1 MSQHTDANR
10 NDGCSRRLPP
20 HASARSS
27 FLKQSGATPK
37 EVKMLQDLK
46 NEVVFRL
53 ELAQREVDRE
63 HWRRQ
68 DSDHLHQ
75 REKRQR
81 RSDAD
86 GSAQRHLSE
95 RSKSTCASASQV
107 GGTAPYFIPFDYE
120 PRPQGTV
127 AAAMQLSSGVK
138 QSSLTTCASATHRAT
153 CTDSRF
159 SPRTPARMLR
169 ASSNGI
175 SARYIPTAPTRVP
188 LYATRKPRPPSDP
201 PPVHLLTKDFV
212 GDEEDLA
219 RILCKVY
226 PGLRKIL

>member
-1 MSQHTDANR
+1 MESRTIAQNCCR
-10 NDGCSRRLPP
+10 GCRPTRVSR
-20 HASARSS
+20 ASHHR
-27 FLKQSGATPK
+27 P
-37 EVKMLQDLK
+37 QD
-46 NEVVFRL
+46 
-53 ELAQREVDRE
+53 
-63 HWRRQ
+63 RR
-68 DSDHLHQ
+68 HLH
-75 REKRQR
+75 RIAKPIATTHRGRAKIRSTSNKRQR
-81 RSDAD
+81 MPDAD
-86 GSAQRHLSE
+86 GCAQRHSSE

-138 QSSLTTCASATHRAT
+138 QSSLATCASATHRPT

-159 SPRTPARMLR
+159 SPRTTARMLR

-188 LYATRKPRPPSDP
+188 HYATRKPRPPSDP

>member
-1 MSQHTDANR
+1 MVRRRPSKNIRKAAKWIVAMSQHTDANR

-86 GSAQRHLSE
+86 GSH
-95 RSKSTCASASQV
+95 
-107 GGTAPYFIPFDYE
+107 
-120 PRPQGTV
+120 GTV

-138 QSSLTTCASATHRAT
+138 QSSLTTCASATHRPT

-169 ASSNGI
+169 ASSSGI
-175 SARYIPTAPTRVP
+175 SARYIPTAPTRVS
-188 LYATRKPRPPSDP
+188 LYPRTKPPRPSHP
-201 PPVHLLTKDFV
+201 PPVRLLTKSFT
-212 GDEEDLA
+212 GDEKELV
-219 RILCKVY
+219 RLLFKVY
-226 PGLRKIL
+226 PGLRKSL

>member
-1 MSQHTDANR
+1 MVRRRPSKNIRKAAKWIVAMSQHTDANR

-37 EVKMLQDLK
+37 EVQMLQDLK

-86 GSAQRHLSE
+86 DSAQRHTSW
-95 RSKSTCASASQV
+95 RSKSPCTEVSQ
-107 GGTAPYFIPFDYE
+107 AEAF
-120 PRPQGTV
+120 
-127 AAAMQLSSGVK
+127 AAAQSKAAPRQGGYDRKRK
-138 QSSLTTCASATHRAT
+138 QMW
-153 CTDSRF
+153 DSDHCQEK
-159 SPRTPARMLR
+159 
-169 ASSNGI
+169 SN
-175 SARYIPTAPTRVP
+175 RYQR
-188 LYATRKPRPPSDP
+188 R
-201 PPVHLLTKDFV
+201 
-212 GDEEDLA
+212 
-219 RILCKVY
+219 
-226 PGLRKIL
+226 

>member
-1 MSQHTDANR
+1 MVRRRPSKNIRKAAKWIVAMSQHTDANR

-86 GSAQRHLSE
+86 GSH
-95 RSKSTCASASQV
+95 
-107 GGTAPYFIPFDYE
+107 
-120 PRPQGTV
+120 GTV

-138 QSSLTTCASATHRAT
+138 QSSLTTCASATHRPT

-169 ASSNGI
+169 ASSNEI
-175 SARYIPTAPTRVP
+175 SAGYIPTAPTRVP

-212 GDEEDLA
+212 GDEKDLA